1 MITTVFVVSNASI
14 NRQLVSE
21 NNDQSFKPP
30 QCLFK
35 ARNDLHGYSKD
46 SVSRLSL
53 PKFSD
58 LYMLDLGNASDKM
71 VIKGEI
77 V

>member
-30 QCLFK
+30 H
-35 ARNDLHGYSKD
+35 AYSK
-46 SVSRLSL
+46 
-53 PKFSD
+53 PETT
-58 LYMLDLGNASDKM
+58 YMDIQKTVLAACRCLNLVIYICWILAM
-71 VIKGEI
+71 PVIKWS
-77 V
+77 